1 MTVITLI
8 KDLKISQKILYS
20 FILAFLFIIF
30 IGGIGLYFTAKGADN
45 TSKLHDDNFLPAM
58 LLNKADNN
66 SAKIE
71 SELLKLCSVKNNEDK
86 QKIIQEINNNRITAK
101 KLMAEFS
108 ALKLDSYE
116 KNKLIEFNKLS
127 DNYINLQSKVIE
139 LINEHKNQQA
149 FAYLTANQNSVAD
162 LEASIENLVNY
173 NAKQAQQIIKLVKS
187 ESVLSINIVA
197 AIVVVAGILAIFI
210 GIWVV
215 TILADPIKASS
226 VVLNEISKGDLTVDK
241 ICNDSK
247 DETGI
252 LTNAVNSTVKNL
264 RQLIGEVTKLIEE
277 IVLLSEEIAES
288 TNQVS
293 QGSQQVASSVSQLAV
308 GAQNQAESVS
318 ISVEGLSKISSV
330 VKQIN
335 INADNVVK
343 MSVLAEEGANNGYK
357 EAENAILKINEIKN
371 TAVKTSITANKLGIL
386 GNEIEQI
393 VELIKNIAEQTNLL
407 ALNAAIEAAR
417 AGEQGKGFAVVAA
430 EVKKLANQSALS
442 TDKITEI
449 VKEVKSMT
457 DKVVADMDKGV
468 YEINEGV
475 ITIENVGNSLKEI
488 LKVAQNVNKQ
498 AKDVLSVSGNLV
510 KESEQVVELMDGV
523 AAITEETAAQS
534 QEISSIS
541 EEQSSNVS
549 QISASIDNL
558 AKIAENLNKHVSVFK
573 I

>member
-1 MTVITLI
+1 MTVITFI

-30 IGGIGLYFTAKGADN
+30 IGGIGLYFTAKGANN
-45 TSKLHDDNFLPAM
+45 TSKLHDNNFLPAM

-71 SELLKLCSVKNNEDK
+71 SELLKLCIVKNNEEK
-86 QKIIQEINNNRITAK
+86 QKIVQEINNNKITTK

-108 ALKLDSYE
+108 ALNLDSYE

-149 FAYLTANQNSVAD
+149 FDYLTANQNIIED

-173 NAKQAQQIIKLVKS
+173 NANLAQQIIKLVKS
-187 ESVLSINIVA
+187 ESALSINIVA

-215 TILADPIKASS
+215 TILADPIKDAT
-226 VVLNEISKGDLTVDK
+226 VVLNEIAKGDLTVDK

-277 IVLLSEEIAES
+277 IVLRSEEIAES

-308 GAQNQAESVS
+308 GAQSQAENVS
-318 ISVEGLSKISSV
+318 ISVGALSKISSV

-457 DKVVADMDKGV
+457 DKVVTDMDKGV

-475 ITIENVGNSLKEI
+475 ITIENVGDSLKEI

-510 KESEQVVELMDGV
+510 RESEQVVELMDGV

-549 QISASIDNL
+549 AISTSIENL
-558 AKIAENLNKHVSVFK
+558 AEIAENLNKQVSVFK

>member
-215 TILADPIKASS
+215 TILADPIKAAT

-371 TAVKTSITANKLGIL
+371 TAVKTSITANKL
-386 GNEIEQI
+386 
-393 VELIKNIAEQTNLL
+393 
-407 ALNAAIEAAR
+407 
-417 AGEQGKGFAVVAA
+417 
-430 EVKKLANQSALS
+430 
-442 TDKITEI
+442 
-449 VKEVKSMT
+449 
-457 DKVVADMDKGV
+457 
-468 YEINEGV
+468 
-475 ITIENVGNSLKEI
+475 
-488 LKVAQNVNKQ
+488 
-498 AKDVLSVSGNLV
+498 
-510 KESEQVVELMDGV
+510 
-523 AAITEETAAQS
+523 
-534 QEISSIS
+534 
-541 EEQSSNVS
+541 
-549 QISASIDNL
+549 
-558 AKIAENLNKHVSVFK
+558 
-573 I
+573 